1 LRTFAAAFESR
12 GAAFGGHPQPEECGP
27 LPDGFSSLRP
37 SYETAR
43 FFLIFKGIFR
53 TGGAWFLDVLT
64 DRREAQGKIYLGSLG
79 ESSERKGKAVKFL

>member
-1 LRTFAAAFESR
+1 LRTFAAVFESR
-12 GAAFGGHPQPEECGP
+12 GAAFRGHPQPGECGP

-53 TGGAWFLDVLT
+53 TGGAWFLNVLT
-64 DRREAQGKIYLGSLG
+64 NRREAQCQVYPSSFG
-79 ESSERKGKAVKFL
+79 ESGEGKGKAIKFL